1 MEKKQS
7 GTYWQKKNTIIVIT
21 GIAVAAVLIA
31 LAVAAGGS
39 DDYEYISELVRP
51 DSGEILYELEVIQGE
66 SIDELQVYVGGN
78 LFTGIHNR

>member
-31 LAVAAGGS
+31 LAVAA
-39 DDYEYISELVRP
+39 RR
-51 DSGEILYELEVIQGE
+51 Q
-66 SIDELQVYVGGN
+66 
-78 LFTGIHNR
+78 